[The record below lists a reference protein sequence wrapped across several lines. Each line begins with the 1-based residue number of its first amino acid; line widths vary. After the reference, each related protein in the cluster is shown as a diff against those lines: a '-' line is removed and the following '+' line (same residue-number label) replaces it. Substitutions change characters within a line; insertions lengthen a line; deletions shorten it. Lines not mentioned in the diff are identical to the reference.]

1 MNTHQG
7 ALKVRMDTCAADGIL
22 TGTCGQEHIFFT
34 EHIFFQPKTQAT
46 TPDRKLALGSIPR
59 LLWSEMGPPPS
70 RAARHPCGGRP
81 SRRCCGW
88 CWRRCRAMP
97 RGPVRRCTF
106 DELPALAATSLG
118 RLIPLKR
125 NCIMEQES
133 FACFCAWFHVEW
145 L

>member
-59 LLWSEMGPPPS
+59 LLWSEMGPPLEGSTSPLWG
-70 RAARHPCGGRP
+70 AAKQAMLRMVLAAVQSNASRP
-81 SRRCCGW
+81 S
-88 CWRRCRAMP
+88 AE
-97 RGPVRRCTF
+97 VY
-106 DELPALAATSLG
+106 
-118 RLIPLKR
+118 
-125 NCIMEQES
+125 
-133 FACFCAWFHVEW
+133 V
-145 L
+145 